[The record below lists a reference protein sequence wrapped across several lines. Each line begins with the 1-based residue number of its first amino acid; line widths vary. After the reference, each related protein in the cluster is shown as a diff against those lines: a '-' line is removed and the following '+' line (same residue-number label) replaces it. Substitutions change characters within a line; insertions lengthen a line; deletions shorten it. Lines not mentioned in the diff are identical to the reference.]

1 MIFKEVIINNYVNKI
16 IFLKI
21 DIFCLIIIIFQSM
34 KKFSQK
40 LKRRNL
46 SLLEMGFMYLF
57 GGAIAYS

>member
-46 SLLEMGFMYLF
+46 SLLEMGFMELF